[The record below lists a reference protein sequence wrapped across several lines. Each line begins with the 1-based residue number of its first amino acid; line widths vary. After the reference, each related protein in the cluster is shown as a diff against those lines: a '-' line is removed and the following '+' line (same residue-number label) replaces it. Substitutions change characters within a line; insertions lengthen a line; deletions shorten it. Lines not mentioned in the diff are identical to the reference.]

1 MHFITFISPDNWEL
15 TVLPLYNAG
24 HCVVDNEIYAPS
36 DHMLPSRSLPHPEP
50 SMWLVIEQAVT
61 SIDSTNGVQLLCIQ
75 I

>member
-24 HCVVDNEIYAPS
+24 HWVVDNEISAPS
-36 DHMLPSRSLPHPEP
+36 DHMLPSCSSPIPEP
-50 SMWLVIEQAVT
+50 SMGLVIEQAVT
-61 SIDSTNGVQLLCIQ
+61 SIDSADGVQLLCIR